1 MPNTIFEKCELG
13 KTDFSYANLKNSSFH
28 SATLIEANF
37 FLTNLENTDFTDS
50 TITDDQLQSALSI
63 RNAKLPNGTIGK
75 GRNLVKN
82 GDANCNISLGNHWQV
97 EIGNI
102 AVVVFR
108 NDRNQCRFSLQSV
121 ATGAIMSQR
130 IALVDIWD
138 SSFWTFSNV
147 ELGAQIS
154 NGVSIE
160 LIGKK
165 SNDIVVDRRIASKCC
180 ILLIDDMF
188 IFISRF
194 YF

>member
-1 MPNTIFEKCELG
+1 MPNTIFDKCEFG

-28 SATLIEANF
+28 SATLTEANF
-37 FLTNLENTDFTDS
+37 FLANLENVDFTNS

-63 RNAKLPNGTIGK
+63 RNAKLPNGTLGL

-102 AVVVFR
+102 AVVVFK

-121 ATGAIMSQR
+121 TTGAVMSQR

-138 SSFWTFSNV
+138 SSVWAYSYV
-147 ELGAQIS
+147 ELQAQIS
-154 NGVSIE
+154 SAVSIE
-160 LIGKK
+160 LIGRN
-165 SNDIVVDRRIASKCC
+165 SNGIVVDKYIASKCC

-194 YF
+194 YL

>member
-1 MPNTIFEKCELG
+1 MPDTIFDKCDFG

-28 SATLIEANF
+28 SAMLSKANF
-37 FLTNLENTDFTDS
+37 FLANLENVDFTNS

-63 RNAKLPNGTIGK
+63 RNAKLPNGTLGL

-102 AVVVFR
+102 AVVVFK

-121 ATGAIMSQR
+121 TTGAIMSQR

-138 SSFWTFSNV
+138 SSFWPYSYV
-147 ELGAQIS
+147 ELQAQIS
-154 NGVSIE
+154 SAVSIE
-160 LIGKK
+160 LIGKNR
-165 SNDIVVDRRIASKCC
+165 NDIVVDKCIASKCY

-194 YF
+194 YL